1 MSERKQIISLV
12 IISLLV
18 AAGLILL
25 AGALPGV
32 IEGDLVVGHYNAVLT
47 ENGTLSERYDFV
59 VKNSGEYRM
68 LFRFW
73 EAPLLTTSSD
83 KPYIQFVSL
92 TNPPGTTGYI
102 KDAGSSVI
110 IVGNGG
116 DPTQKGKIQ
125 QLAEL
130 NEMGLFKPTYFDA
143 GTYTLETVVVVHP
156 PIEYDNT
163 DAHLNIKLVDQHVP
177 YRDIR
182 IVIPG
187 RYVTEVYPHPSH
199 LAVERSGD
207 QIVVTGSAAD

>member
-1 MSERKQIISLV
+1 MSELKQILSLV

-18 AAGLILL
+18 ATGLILL

-92 TNPPGTTGYI
+92 ANPPGTTGYI
-102 KDAGSSVI
+102 KDAGSSVT

-116 DPTQKGKIQ
+116 DPAQKGKIQ
-125 QLAEL
+125 HSRNSTRWACSNHHILTRGLIRSKQLL
-130 NEMGLFKPTYFDA
+130 LCTRHSNMT
-143 GTYTLETVVVVHP
+143 T
-156 PIEYDNT
+156 PI
-163 DAHLNIKLVDQHVP
+163 HI
-177 YRDIR
+177 
-182 IVIPG
+182 
-187 RYVTEVYPHPSH
+187 
-199 LAVERSGD
+199 
-207 QIVVTGSAAD
+207 